1 MRRHRNKSL
10 WLSPIV
16 FLMWGAS
23 AQAGSLFEDGS
34 HCVAYRVEKTV
45 LFVKSDK
52 VVGKNCD
59 VSAQVLPEVGGLY
72 HIEVNVP
79 IRGFTSD
86 DADRD
91 KDVAKILKASERPEI
106 TFKSSS
112 RTVEEWQRLFSKGDF
127 DLEGELGIGDRS
139 YPIKL
144 KAHYFDKEE
153 AAEIDGVTRLKFQD
167 LGLKPPKVAGGILAS
182 VKSDLELHFH
192 FVSQRVLGADTIR
205 PVKKEEKKL

>member
-1 MRRHRNKSL
+1 M
-10 WLSPIV
+10 
-16 FLMWGAS
+16 
-23 AQAGSLFEDGS
+23 AGSLFEDGS

-79 IRGFTSD
+79 IRGFVSD
-86 DADRD
+86 DSDRD

-112 RTVEEWQRLFSKGDF
+112 KTVEEWQSLFSKGDF
-127 DLEGELGIGDRS
+127 DLDGELAIGDRT

-144 KAHYFDKEE
+144 KSHYFDKED
-153 AAEIDGVTRLKFQD
+153 AAEIDGLARLKFQD
-167 LGLKPPKVAGGILAS
+167 LGLKPPKVGGGILAS